1 MIEEITLT
9 KRVQTPT
16 PPNEWCYQ
24 DQGENFRYFTKRVLL
39 GKDAEPWNECTNN
52 YKEGYD
58 LLWQLRQEE
67 HTSEDCQAL
76 EAQYA
81 AWQAS
86 NTAIADE
93 IERSVPIKHET
104 EQKSNEESDVQV

>member
-39 GKDAEPWNECTNN
+39 GKNAEPWPECTDDE
-52 YKEGYD
+52 KVQWE
-58 LLWQLRQEE
+58 RQHPQPQPEPEPSPEPGPAPDPSEE
-67 HTSEDCQAL
+67 
-76 EAQYA
+76 EAQ
-81 AWQAS
+81 S
-86 NTAIADE
+86 
-93 IERSVPIKHET
+93 
-104 EQKSNEESDVQV
+104 